1 MSIISTTIPNLVNGI
16 SQQPFALR
24 LASQAEE
31 QVNGYSTVVEGL
43 RKRPGTRHIKRLPA
57 NLTPNAYLHTINRD
71 ALERYLVVVTNG
83 DLRVFDLQG
92 NEKYVHF
99 PNGKGYL
106 FASNPR
112 DGFRCVTVADYTFVL
127 NTQVVAQQG
136 STIADNSRPNEA
148 LVWIKQGAY
157 GATYR
162 VYLDGNEVNFTVPDG
177 SVKEHTAQVQTDY
190 IAAQLET
197 KLKALTSG
205 GGWTITRNNSLIY
218 IKRDNNGPFTI
229 RTNDS
234 IGENGSETFF
244 KTVQRFS
251 SLPAKAVNGFRVEV
265 TGDQSSSFD
274 NYFVE
279 FKTNDGSFA
288 GPGVWKEAVKGGE
301 VIDLNAATL
310 PHALVRNP
318 DGTFSFRQVTWE
330 NRKTGDLDINPMPS
344 FVGRKISDV
353 FFHRNRLGFVSD
365 ENVIMSRTGDYFN
378 FFRGTATDVLDD
390 DPIDVGVSHTKVSL
404 IRHAVPFSETL
415 LLFSDQT
422 QFQLAK
428 TDVLTPN
435 TVSINQTT
443 EYECS
448 LKAKPV
454 GVGRHVYFTVNRG
467 KFTGMK
473 EYYLDAA
480 TEVLD
485 AAEVTGHVPRFIP
498 GDVFKIASSGT
509 EDCLALLTDQAKNK
523 VFIYKFY
530 WAENEKMQASWS
542 HWEFPAGTEIL
553 NADFIE
559 STMYLVV
566 KKADGIHLEYIDLEP
581 GKVEP
586 DWTVAV
592 HLDRMITHPKVLGEA
607 FDPGDPALET
617 DDTTVFAL
625 PYAIPAAEKENFRVV
640 TAPGGPLKAGLLVP
654 VLGMYEDGNNF
665 TVVRVKGNWLN
676 QPFYM
681 GMAYTFRYVLSTLAV
696 REEAGGGG
704 QNVVGE
710 GRLQLRRMSLLYDKT
725 GYFRVEVMPFNR
737 DKYQYVFSGKV
748 VGSAQNVVGGNPV
761 ERGRFRFPIMAR
773 NDQVTIQLVNDSHL
787 PCHFLSGEWEGFFI
801 LRSKRI

>member
-43 RKRPGTRHIKRLPA
+43 RKRPGTRHIKRLPPSVSS
-57 NLTPNAYLHTINRD
+57 TAYLHTINRD
-71 ALERYLVVVTNG
+71 PTERYLVVVTNG
-83 DLRVFDLQG
+83 DLKVFDLMG
-92 NEKYVHF
+92 NEKLVNF

-106 FASNPR
+106 TTTNAR

-127 NTQVVAQQG
+127 NTQVVTRKG
-136 STIADNSRPNEA
+136 NTVSDNSRPHEA

-162 VYLDGNEVNFTVPDG
+162 VFLDNTEVSYTVPDG
-177 SVKEHTAQVQTDY
+177 SVKEHTANVQTDY
-190 IAAQLET
+190 IASQLET
-197 KLKALTSG
+197 KLRTVTGNLD
-205 GGWTITRNNSLIY
+205 WEIVRNNSLIY
-218 IKRDNNGPFTI
+218 IRRYNNGGFTI

-251 SLPAKAVNGFRVEV
+251 ALPARAVNGFRVEV

-301 VIDLNAATL
+301 TVDLNASTM
-310 PHALVRNP
+310 PHALIRNT
-318 DGTFSFRQVTWE
+318 DGSFTFKQVEWDI
-330 NRKTGDLDINPMPS
+330 RKTGDLSINPMPS
-344 FVGRKISDV
+344 FVDRRISDV
-353 FFHRNRLGFVSD
+353 FFHRNRLGLVAD

-428 TDVLTPN
+428 ADVLTPN

-467 KFTGMK
+467 KHTGMK

-559 STMYLVV
+559 STMYLVI
-566 KKADGIHLEYIDLEP
+566 KKPDGIHLEYIDLEP

-592 HLDRMITHPKVLGEA
+592 HLDRMVTREKALGFG
-607 FDPGDPALET
+607 FDAGDPALES
-617 DDTTVFAL
+617 DDTTVIAL
-625 PYAIPAAEKENFRVV
+625 PYAIPESEKANFRVV
-640 TAPGGPLKAGLLVP
+640 TAPGGTLKAGLVVP
-654 VLGMYEDGNNF
+654 VVQMYEDGNNF
-665 TVVRVKGNWLN
+665 TTIRVKGDWRT

-681 GMAYTFRYVLSTLAV
+681 GMAYTFRYVMSTLAV
-696 REEAGGGG
+696 REEAAGGG

-725 GYFRVEVMPFNR
+725 GYFRVEVIPFNR

-773 NDQVTIQLVNDSHL
+773 NDQVLIQLVNDSHL